1 MKPFLQALLLMLTA
15 ALTAALTAPA
25 HAEQKRSIGAYDA
38 HYSIVPTLFLKP
50 EVAARHGIRRGRD
63 RALLNVSVLDRSDTP
78 VKAAV
83 SGTVRNLLGQ
93 QLNLEFREVL
103 DGTAVYYLAVVQH
116 TNREVLRFVID
127 ITTPDTAV
135 HQLDLTQTL
144 YWQER

>member
-1 MKPFLQALLLMLTA
+1 MKPFVQAFLLLLVVA
-15 ALTAALTAPA
+15 VVLPA
-25 HAEQKRSIGAYDA
+25 SAEQKRRIGAYDA
-38 HYSIVPTLFLKP
+38 HYSVVPTLFLKP
-50 EVAARHGIRRGRD
+50 EIAARHGISRGRD
-63 RALLNVSVLDRSDTP
+63 RALLNVSILDRTDTP

-93 QLNLEFREVL
+93 QVNLEFREVL

-127 ITTPDTAV
+127 IATPDAAV